1 MQLKLPRT
9 LLERR
14 EAASGIVLICL
25 LLSGVAEAA
34 SIGSLLPALSVIA
47 SEPGGSGSVLGHYVQ
62 TGLAAFDVSPSLGN
76 IILLAVSL
84 MAAKA
89 ILSFAALSYAGIL
102 AARVSVSLRRRLVA
116 GFFDARWSYL
126 ASQKVGHV
134 ANALGND
141 AARAGDAYLVSAQV
155 AAYAIQAMSYVV
167 LNFLINWRI
176 ALFGL
181 AGGLIVVLSLG
192 RLVEVGRRAGYR
204 QTDGTAQL
212 SVLTADAL
220 ASLKP
225 IKSMWRQHA
234 IQDRIGCAMS
244 GVHRSLVAREVAK
257 AGLVQGSD
265 LLLAVLVGA
274 GLYLGHAVG
283 GLPLPALIIS
293 GIGFFQILSVV
304 SRLQRYLQQAATL
317 ESAFL
322 RTTALIGEVEA
333 NRELNSGRYDPVVPC
348 SLRLE
353 NVSLCRRG
361 NLVLD
366 NVSLEIPDGQI
377 TVLQGHSG
385 AGKTTIID
393 LILGLIS
400 PSEGRIVLGDL
411 PLSDVDIWAWRRHV
425 GYVPQE
431 LNLFHATVRENITL
445 LDPTISDAEVWDAL
459 VLAGAAQLVRQLPAG
474 LDTVVGEMGSKLS
487 GGERQRISL
496 ARALVAQPTF
506 LILDEVTSALD
517 PVTETQVLANI
528 VALRGRFT
536 VFTISH
542 RAAWAMAADR
552 IYELQAGTCKL
563 VGAANASLISV
574 GEVFG

>member
-1 MQLKLPRT
+1 MQLKLPHT
-9 LLERR
+9 LLKRR

-25 LLSGVAEAA
+25 LLAGMAEAA

-47 SEPGGSGSVLGHYVQ
+47 SDSGGSGSVLGYYVH
-62 TGLAAFDVSPSLGN
+62 TGLAAFGVSPSLGN

-116 GFFDARWSYL
+116 GLFDARWSYL
-126 ASQKVGHV
+126 AGQKVGHV

-155 AAYAIQAMSYVV
+155 AAYAIQAASYVA
-167 LNFLINWRI
+167 LNILINWRV

-234 IQDRIGCAMS
+234 IQDRIGRAMS
-244 GVHRSLVAREVAK
+244 GVYRSLVAREIAK

-265 LLLAVLVGA
+265 LLLAALVGA
-274 GLYLGHAVG
+274 GLYLGYTVG

-322 RTTALIGEVEA
+322 RTTSLIGEVEA
-333 NRELNSGRYDPVVPC
+333 NRELNGGRNDPPLSC
-348 SLRLE
+348 SLKLE
-353 NVSLCRRG
+353 GVSLWREG
-361 NLVLD
+361 NRVLD
-366 NVSLEIPDGQI
+366 NTFLEIPEGQI

-400 PSEGRIVLGDL
+400 PSEGRIILGNL

-431 LNLFHATVRENITL
+431 LNLFHGTVRENITL
-445 LDPTISDAEVWDAL
+445 LDPTISDAEVWEAL

-496 ARALVAQPTF
+496 ARALVAQPSV

-517 PVTETQVLANI
+517 PVSETQVLANI
-528 VALRGRFT
+528 VSLRGRFT
-536 VFTISH
+536 VFTVSH

-552 IYELQAGTCKL
+552 IYEMQAGTCKL
-563 VGAANASLISV
+563 VSASNVLPMSV
-574 GEVFG
+574 A